1 MSNANEPDSVN
12 TGALATTIAI
22 VAFSTLGIALFVTSL
37 VRDESRTLGD
47 VRKGTQER
55 VVRELRAD
63 QLGALEASPS
73 WKDRAAG
80 VVTLPIE
87 RAMDWMVEAVR
98 KDPKALSPW
107 HPPAPEA
114 LGGAGPEGAE
124 APAGTG
130 GAAADAAPPADAVPG
145 TAPAKP
151 EGAATPTKSA
161 PPAKVTQPA
170 APPVVPAP
178 GTPAAP

>member
-47 VRKGTQER
+47 ARKGTQER
-55 VVRELRAD
+55 GVRELRAD
-63 QLGALEASPS
+63 QLGVLEASPS

-107 HPPAPEA
+107 QPPAPEA

-130 GAAADAAPPADAVPG
+130 GAAADAPPAADAAPGVVPAKAG
-145 TAPAKP
+145 APAPDK
-151 EGAATPTKSA
+151 TT

-170 APPVVPAP
+170 SPPVVPAP

>member
-22 VAFSTLGIALFVTSL
+22 VALSTLGIALFVTSL
-37 VRDESRTLGD
+37 VRDQSRTLGD
-47 VRKGTQER
+47 ARQGTQER
-55 VVRELRAD
+55 GVRELRAD
-63 QLGALEASPS
+63 QLGVLEAAPT

-98 KDPKALSPW
+98 KNPKSLSPW

-114 LGGAGPEGAE
+114 LGGAGPEAAE
-124 APAGTG
+124 APSGTG
-130 GAAADAAPPADAVPG
+130 GAAADAPPIEG
-145 TAPAKP
+145 APAKVD
-151 EGAATPTKSA
+151 GAPAPQKTA